1 MKDEGKGSFRFYA
14 EEMNDKSFE
23 KLFLESNFRNGLE
36 NDEFVVFYQPKIDI
50 RTQKIIGMEALI
62 RWNCPDRGM
71 IPPFQFISLA
81 EETGFIIP
89 LTNWIFRTTCSQ
101 LNEWKSRGFP
111 DLNLAVNISPLHF
124 KRDDFIPSVESII
137 NESNVDPSQLEF
149 EITESI
155 FLENVDLVHS
165 KMLELKKMGIKIAM
179 DDFGTGYSSLSSL
192 KQLPIDT
199 LKIDQSFIRDVTDSP
214 DAKAIAKTI
223 VSMAH
228 LLDMKVVAEG
238 VETESHLDFL
248 RAERCDIAQGYFF
261 SRPIPS
267 EDFVGLLKSN

>member
-1 MKDEGKGSFRFYA
+1 MYQMKDEGKGSFRFYA

-199 LKIDQSFIRDVTDSP
+199 LKIDQSFIRDV
-214 DAKAIAKTI
+214 
-223 VSMAH
+223 
-228 LLDMKVVAEG
+228 LDMKVVAEG